1 MAAGPASRRKD
12 VMRAVLDWSLT
23 VRAAHHAEHGAEL
36 TYEALHDRLTSAV
49 ARRDVV
55 LPAWMRV
62 PSFSALY
69 RRVNA
74 AIDSGEEARFGAR
87 AGRERDGAGCAPP
100 GGAPP
105 GAAAAGAESDAPAAA
120 DPHGPA
126 PHPEEAGERF
136 PLVIPGA
143 PGHLDAGALL
153 VDPDEPF
160 PPARGD
166 RDAQDPER
174 TADRRASQSVQRPT
188 TPNAGSAAR
197 RATTRAGPLELLQ
210 EAQARL
216 EELDRELAA
225 VDPEHGPDHRRQHA
239 QVIRAL
245 KKAREA
251 KRVARLWHAL
261 DGARALVR
269 LRETRLT
276 ELRALRSRS
285 TVSPAQIPP
294 APVGDASPRTA
305 LVHVPDAA
313 ARAPSST
320 DPDVDPGVFRTRS
333 ALVTA
338 EGLAREWGEL
348 MAESPQPP
356 VDATVDH
363 VTPVKTLEDAR
374 IRVRLLAPVRNG
386 TCDYETC
393 AATWREVFAGT
404 AGRATALILPEIP
417 EFYRNKYRDLS
428 GRSLRRW
435 HDELELEERT
445 ADLRGEPARPLEQ
458 VLAHA
463 YKPDHA
469 IARTWTPEVEA
480 AVRETWHANR
490 GDWSAAHV
498 ARELNERHGWDIS
511 ERTAQKIVRV
521 AISDRDRAEAQGG
534 ADALDTLFRLRILRE
549 VVAPMT
555 CWIMDHS
562 FLKQEVAHPG
572 HPEYRRQCRDFDWEC
587 HAADDRCYPGGRVVR
602 RRITGLHLT
611 LIMDAYTRRVL
622 GIRVWDRVPTTEMTL
637 LVLREAILR
646 FGLPQV
652 LYTDN
657 GGDFRSHALA
667 TLLERLGIR
676 RIFSL
681 PYSPQGRGRL
691 EVMFRKIKQ
700 MVMPGIRGY
709 VGGSHPVQWH
719 DADLD
724 TREQVEAV
732 IWRGIER
739 LHNHA
744 VIRRRQMSPVEAWN
758 AHPTAR
764 ALVNPATDPNLQI
777 ALLGLLQRKTD
788 CVRQPFGL
796 EVNGRTYLG
805 LGLRQVPVGGRVW
818 AYVDPYDDDV
828 IHLATP
834 VAGGKVRSLGSAEYY
849 NDEHPVGD
857 AATVLRLEDEW
868 VAVRAAE
875 LRRRQ
880 DVTDSRARVTGRR
893 AAGEIIATEVVGEIA
908 AEMATLQAPSA
919 PLLLPAPVRDASPT
933 DRPETAEAAER
944 RSITAED
951 PAMPES
957 PAAPAAGSAPRA
969 PARVGSST
977 RAPAQPAISI
987 RLWEA

>member
-1 MAAGPASRRKD
+1 
-12 VMRAVLDWSLT
+12 MRAVLDWSLR
-23 VRAAHHAEHGAEL
+23 VRAAHHAEHGVEL
-36 TYEALHDRLTSAV
+36 TYEVLHERLTSAV
-49 ARRDVV
+49 ARGDVA
-55 LPAWMRV
+55 LPAWMRL

-74 AIDSGEEARFGAR
+74 AIDSGEEARFRAR
-87 AGRERDGAGCAPP
+87 AGREREGAGCAPP

-105 GAAAAGAESDAPAAA
+105 GAPAAGAGSETPAAA

-126 PHPEEAGERF
+126 PHPDEAGEHFR
-136 PLVIPGA
+136 LIVPGA
-143 PGHLDAGALL
+143 PGPLDAGALL

-160 PPARGD
+160 SPARGD
-166 RDAQDPER
+166 RDAQKPAR
-174 TADRRASQSVQRPT
+174 TADRRAPPPVQRPASPT
-188 TPNAGSAAR
+188 AGAAAR
-197 RATTRAGPLELLQ
+197 RATPRAAPLELLR
-210 EAQARL
+210 EAQAKL
-216 EELDRELAA
+216 EELHRELAA
-225 VDPEHGPDHRRQHA
+225 VDPEHGPDYKRQHA
-239 QVIRAL
+239 QVIGAL
-245 KKAREA
+245 KKARGA

-261 DGARALVR
+261 DGARALMR
-269 LRETRLT
+269 LQESRLT
-276 ELRALRSRS
+276 ELRGPPSRS
-285 TVSPAQIPP
+285 AVASTPVPP
-294 APVGDASPRTA
+294 APEGDRSPRAA
-305 LVHVPDAA
+305 LVRAPDAA

-320 DPDVDPGVFRTRS
+320 DPGVDPGVFRTRS
-333 ALVTA
+333 TLVTA
-338 EGLAREWGEL
+338 EGLAREWGEI
-348 MAESPQPP
+348 MAGTPQPP

-374 IRVRLLAPVRNG
+374 IRARLLAPVRNG
-386 TCDYETC
+386 ACDYKTC
-393 AATWREVFAGT
+393 AEMWQQVFAGT

-417 EFYRNKYRDLS
+417 ESYRKKYRELS
-428 GRSLRRW
+428 ARSLRRW
-435 HDELELEERT
+435 HDDLNLEERT

-480 AVRETWHANR
+480 AVRETWLANR

-498 ARELNERHGWDIS
+498 ARELNERRGWDIS

-549 VVAPMT
+549 VVAPMA

-562 FLKQEVAHPG
+562 FLKQEVAHPD

-587 HAADDRCYPGGRVVR
+587 HAAADRRYPGGRVVR

-622 GIRVWDRVPTTEMTL
+622 AIRVWDRVPTTQMTL

-646 FGLPQV
+646 FGIPRV

-657 GGDFRSHALA
+657 GGDFRSHAVA
-667 TLLERLGIR
+667 ALLERLGIG

-709 VGGSHPVQWH
+709 VGGQHPAPWN
-719 DADLD
+719 DDDLD
-724 TREQVEAV
+724 TREQVEAT
-732 IWRGIER
+732 IWKGIEQ

-744 VIRRRQMSPVEAWN
+744 VIRRRGVSPVGTWN

-764 ALVNPATDPNLQI
+764 TLVNPATDPQLQI
-777 ALLGLLQRKTD
+777 ALLGLLERKTD
-788 CVRQPFGL
+788 IVRQPFGV
-796 EVNGRTYLG
+796 EINGRTYLG
-805 LGLRQVPVGGRVW
+805 LGLRRVPVGGRVW
-818 AYVDPYDDDV
+818 AYFDPYADDV

-834 VAGGKVRSLGSAEYY
+834 VAGGRVRSLGSAEYY
-849 NDEHPVGD
+849 DDEHPVGD

-868 VAVRAAE
+868 VAARAAE
-875 LRRRQ
+875 LRGRQ
-880 DVTDSRARVTGRR
+880 DVTDARARVAGRR
-893 AAGEIIATEVVGEIA
+893 AAGEILATEVVGEIA
-908 AEMATLQAPSA
+908 AEMAALQAPSA
-919 PLLLPAPVRDASPT
+919 PLLLPAPARDAPRT
-933 DRPETAEAAER
+933 DRPEPAEAAEHR
-944 RSITAED
+944 PLTAEG
-951 PAMPES
+951 PAGPES
-957 PAAPAAGSAPRA
+957 PPAPPTGSAPRA
-969 PARVGSST
+969 PARAGSST
-977 RAPAQPAISI
+977 RAPAPPAISI
-987 RLWEA
+987 KLWNA